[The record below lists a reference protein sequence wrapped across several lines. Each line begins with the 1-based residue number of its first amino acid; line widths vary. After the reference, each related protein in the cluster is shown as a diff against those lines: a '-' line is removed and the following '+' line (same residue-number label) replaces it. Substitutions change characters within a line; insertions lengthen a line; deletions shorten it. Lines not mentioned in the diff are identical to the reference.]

1 MRKLTSFLF
10 YEHGTFILD
19 LYTRLVGTLCN
30 VLDCTQVKSVR
41 QQACR
46 HIMRLQL
53 IKYPMSIDQLDTD
66 TVRILL
72 RTTRDL
78 YLCASEDDDQY
89 VDDVEGTFD
98 NPDVSVSQEDSTS
111 LSTADGAD
119 DLMVRGGI
127 DLILEFLSVV
137 WAQTKESLNSLMER
151 GNPSSTPQAL
161 KIFLEAA
168 VHGAG
173 TLRFYS
179 TKETNRKRLS
189 HMGVMQTLCDGIRTA
204 IKVLTRYCTTV
215 EMLTILYC
223 TSRRCVSIFGST

>member
-1 MRKLTSFLF
+1 
-10 YEHGTFILD
+10 
-19 LYTRLVGTLCN
+19 
-30 VLDCTQVKSVR
+30 VKSVR

-53 IKYPMSIDQLDTD
+53 IKYPMSIDALDTD
-66 TVRILL
+66 TVRVLL

-78 YLCASEDDDQY
+78 YLCASEEEDPYEDEEDGGA
-89 VDDVEGTFD
+89 VGDG
-98 NPDVSVSQEDSTS
+98 PDSSVTQEDPHNST
-111 LSTADGAD
+111 TADGAD

-137 WAQTKESLNSLMER
+137 WAQTKESMTSLLER
-151 GNPSSTPQAL
+151 GNPSTPQAL

-173 TLRFYS
+173 TLRYYS

-189 HMGVMQTLCDGIRTA
+189 HMGVMQTLSDGIRTT
-204 IKVLTRYCTTV
+204 IKVWYGWYGMLQAHLFRNLNTCFRCMQITV
-215 EMLTILYC
+215 
-223 TSRRCVSIFGST
+223 STCKTAL